1 MPEWYFDSVISIGP
15 SFQSTDRLQTNYN
28 RVEVEI
34 MDDNLSAEELDILER
49 FERGE
54 WTSVPNLEQ
63 EIEWAREAARNTM
76 NKIRKG
82 KHLS

>member
-1 MPEWYFDSVISIGP
+1 
-15 SFQSTDRLQTNYN
+15 
-28 RVEVEI
+28 
-34 MDDNLSAEELDILER
+34 MDDNLNAEELDILEQ

-54 WTSVPNLEQ
+54 LTSVPNLEQ

-82 KHLS
+82 KNLS

>member
-1 MPEWYFDSVISIGP
+1 MKLAQVRAFKVR
-15 SFQSTDRLQTNYN
+15 TDYN
-28 RVEVEI
+28 KVEVEI
-34 MDDNLSAEELDILER
+34 MDENLSAEELDILEQ

-54 WTSVPNLEQ
+54 LTSVPNLEQ

-76 NKIRKG
+76 NKIYKG